1 MLHSVGKGNVI
12 HATCSEKENTMHLSR
27 CQQELTQNIE
37 RVSSVML
44 HEHERALQ
52 RRERQ
57 WRHSG
62 DSTSW
67 IYQPVIF
74 STVGTSLNWL
84 RDLQVQHIICPL
96 LGSNMDQAL
105 SSHYPENV
113 HSWATKQRYVLFD
126 CCEANIP
133 PFLLGTVLPRL
144 NSVQQVT
151 FTCPK
156 CCVVTFLPPLVPWC
170 FASPFC
176 LSFHNTS
183 PPPLWCIASPSATLR
198 HPIPW
203 HIISPFCDVLSPPS
217 MMCHLPLLW
226 RVVSPFYDTSPP
238 PLGTCRLPLWW
249 HVISPF
255 HNVLPPPSA
264 THCPPLWWHI
274 VSFFHDVSLSAQ
286 HGDVC
291 QLDVCMYIN
300 M

>member
-57 WRHSG
+57 WQHSG
-62 DSTSW
+62 NSTSW

-113 HSWATKQRYVLFD
+113 HSWAAKQRYVLFD

-156 CCVVTFLPPLVPWC
+156 CCIVTFLPPLIPWC

-183 PPPLWCIASPSATLR
+183 PPPFVMHCLPFCD
-198 HPIPW
+198 
-203 HIISPFCDVLSPPS
+203 HIVSPFCDV
-217 MMCHLPLLW
+217 
-226 RVVSPFYDTSPP
+226 SPP
-238 PLGTCRLPLWW
+238 PSTMCRLPLLRHFVTPFHDTSSPPSAMCYLPLPWC
-249 HVISPF
+249 VISPF

-264 THCPPLWWHI
+264 THRPPLWWHI